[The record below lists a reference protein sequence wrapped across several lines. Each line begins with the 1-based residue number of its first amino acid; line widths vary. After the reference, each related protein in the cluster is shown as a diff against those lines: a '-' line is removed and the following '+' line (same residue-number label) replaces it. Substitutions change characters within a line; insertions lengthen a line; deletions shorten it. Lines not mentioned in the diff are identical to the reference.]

1 MAGDEVTVVGPES
14 RQPTPQTPGMH
25 REAAYA
31 DDDRWAG
38 FVQTDSG
45 MVSGWHHHD
54 GWNTYIYVLDGKLR
68 MEFGPGGSSS
78 VEAGPGDFVHVPAHL
93 VHREGN
99 PADQTAS
106 LIVFRAGHGDII
118 VNTDGPEP
126 A

>member
-1 MAGDEVTVVGPES
+1 MAGDEITVVGPER

-38 FVQTDSG
+38 LVQTEPS

-68 MEFGPGGSSS
+68 LKFGPDGSSS
-78 VEAGPGDFVHVPAHL
+78 VEAGPGDFVHVPARL

-99 PADQTAS
+99 PADYTAS
-106 LIVFRAGHGDII
+106 LVVFRTGHGEII